1 LYFYQSGGRLIRPV
15 EVPPDV
21 FLEEI
26 QFFEMGKAVIQS
38 YMVSEGLLTMTESKS
53 THKATVCEKI
63 WWFLEYPET
72 SLGAKI
78 FAGISITFIVISVV
92 TFCVETLPQYRN
104 TGCVNI
110 TTESVC

>member
-26 QFFEMGKAVIQS
+26 QFLEMGKAVIQS

-78 FAGISITFIVISVV
+78 FAGISITFKKIFQSYWIPIFLAFCIVSK
-92 TFCVETLPQYRN
+92 
-104 TGCVNI
+104 
-110 TTESVC
+110 